1 MNKREKLS
9 YVHNNSKEIKSEY
22 KEQWESF
29 KGFAFRYPDTCLQ
42 MDGIVKPEIWTGQRL
57 KIMTFLK
64 DSYRTDMKDYVS
76 AFVLNLCNSDLTK
89 YKDKREISTW
99 WNVFKWVNAIR
110 ESLGEE
116 KESSLRSIAHMNV
129 SKMAC
134 NGKESV
140 YTRAGA
146 LEEAIEEDVDLLYAQ
161 YKAIAPNIV
170 ICGNTFSYFS
180 KVLQY
185 GEGEVVE
192 KIIFKEPIEGKRP
205 LYCYEVN
212 GVLVFA
218 AYHPS
223 VLRTKP
229 SDYKLIIDKHQE
241 EIRKILGL

>member
-1 MNKREKLS
+1 ME
-9 YVHNNSKEIKSEY
+9 
-22 KEQWESF
+22 
-29 KGFAFRYPDTCLQ
+29 
-42 MDGIVKPEIWTGQRL
+42 
-57 KIMTFLK
+57 
-64 DSYRTDMKDYVS
+64 DYVS
-76 AFVLNLCNSDLTK
+76 DFVLNLCNSDLTE
-89 YKDKREISTW
+89 YNDKREIPTW

-116 KESSLRSIAHMNV
+116 KETSLRSIAHMNV
-129 SKMAC
+129 SKTAC
-134 NGKESV
+134 DGKKSV

-170 ICGNTFSYFS
+170 ICGNTFWYFS
-180 KVLQY
+180 KMLQY
-185 GEGEVVE
+185 GEGKVVK

-212 GVLVFA
+212 GVLVFD

-223 VLRTKP
+223 FLRTKP
-229 SDYKLIIDKHQE
+229 SDYKFVIDKHQE